1 MSGPAAQRP
10 AAEPV
15 WWVGIRLLSL
25 FVRVVTPLRIVGL
38 ENLPVSGPAVVVA
51 NHVSYLDPIVLVV
64 VAHRRGRKMRFLGV
78 REVFERP
85 VVGRL
90 LRIGRHIP
98 VGYGPEAMLAIR
110 QARAALARGDLV
122 LIYPEGTIPGS
133 APVTAAKGGA
143 GLLALS
149 TGVPVV
155 PIATR
160 GLERRPGR
168 SCRRRRVGVRV
179 GPPVRLDGL
188 GQLSGRRRYDAAAE
202 EMLAAIRDL
211 QGWPADC
218 SRENVG
224 AHRRVTCDDQGD
236 DRSDV
241 RPQAGTAPRRH

>member
-1 MSGPAAQRP
+1 MSGTSAQRP
-10 AAEPV
+10 ALEPV
-15 WWVGIRLLSL
+15 WWLGIRLLSL
-25 FVRVVTPLRIVGL
+25 FVRLVTPLRVVGL
-38 ENLPVSGPAVVVA
+38 ENLPASGPAVVVA

-78 REVFERP
+78 REVFDRP

-90 LRIGRHIP
+90 LRIARHIP
-98 VGYGPEAMLAIR
+98 VGDGPDAMLAIR
-110 QARAALARGDLV
+110 QARSALARGDLV
-122 LIYPEGTIPGS
+122 LIYPEGTIPGT

-168 SCRRRRVGVRV
+168 SCRRRRVAARV
-179 GPPVRLDGL
+179 GSPVLLDGL
-188 GQLSGRRRYDAAAE
+188 GRLSGRRRYDAAAE

-211 QGWPADC
+211 QGWPAER
-218 SRENVG
+218 SRQNVG
-224 AHRRVTCDDQGD
+224 AHRRAACDDQGD
-236 DRSDV
+236 DRSDA
-241 RPQAGTAPRRH
+241 RPPAGGDPHRK